1 MAKLV
6 KYADDML
13 AAYTGKTAPD
23 RVGKR
28 YDAVKE
34 LAITKYSVK
43 GLNARTIIETI
54 RGILSDLDVPVG
66 RWGVHI
72 AFGLKLWKVSQAY
85 VGTPPKSVVDGF
97 ITEYTL
103 KGGDPNV
110 LTRIASIVAALG
122 R

>member
-13 AAYTGKTAPD
+13 AAYVGKTAPD
-23 RVGKR
+23 RVGRR

-43 GLNARTIIETI
+43 GLNARTIIEVI
-54 RGILSDLDVPVG
+54 RGILSDLDIPVG

-72 AFGLKLWKVSQAY
+72 AFGLKVWKVAQAY
-85 VGTPPKSVVDGF
+85 VGTPPKSVIDGF

-103 KGGDPNV
+103 KGGNPDA
-110 LTRIASIVAALG
+110 LTKIASIVAALG

>member
-13 AAYTGKTAPD
+13 AAYVGKTAPD
-23 RVGKR
+23 RVGRR

-43 GLNARTIIETI
+43 GLNARTVVEVI
-54 RGILSDLDVPVG
+54 RGILSDLDVPTG
-66 RWGVHI
+66 RWGIHI
-72 AFGLKLWKVSQAY
+72 AFGLKVWKMAQAY
-85 VGTPPKSVVDGF
+85 AGTPPKSVIDGF

-103 KGGDPNV
+103 KGANPDV